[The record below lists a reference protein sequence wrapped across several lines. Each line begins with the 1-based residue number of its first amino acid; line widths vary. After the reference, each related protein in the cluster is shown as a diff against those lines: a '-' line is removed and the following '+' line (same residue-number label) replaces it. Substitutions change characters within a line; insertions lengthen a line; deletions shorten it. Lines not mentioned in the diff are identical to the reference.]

1 MDAMSFVPSLTWPS
15 TSVDDRNT
23 FSKRA
28 IRIGHENERNNL
40 LAIIHLVLNSLLD
53 DAIRSN
59 RMLLDGVETR
69 EVNDF
74 FVMFEKVLW
83 HGFRPSSSLLVRR
96 RPEAAEL
103 WTLIGQ
109 ASKENVDMGD
119 LYKSINEMRNLNSP
133 IGRIRAF
140 WRLAMMQKRLSDYFH
155 ALFEFNGKNDFYE
168 CRAFMRNDCCAF
180 LCGSLLALNVF
191 DCNLPIE
198 NDQLQ
203 EQINSFELSPYLRL
217 PTLPGHMPPNSAANG
232 YGDRGDLS
240 VSGEELALVLSQ
252 KQYLEERN
260 RQLCLNNEQLR
271 RKLERLEVEEGKKE
285 SNGSIASEDRSLV
298 FTDRL
303 RDLEHERDILR
314 ARLAEKEDSVR
325 ISQEQLTDMK
335 KFTEDLYEKLKAAE
349 SRVKRLKK
357 DICQMNEIHEKE
369 MKELNGSL
377 NALQQN
383 KTLTS
388 ANEEAE
394 SETTGLNRLQ
404 TELIDK
410 TKQYMETM
418 SNLKGKQQELSREL
432 EQNAALRRRNAELEA
447 RVEALAKTEKELFN
461 LNEEY
466 RRSKQQLIDCQMAL
480 QEFSEA
486 LSESKLRMVELKEE
500 IMPLSEAEWMEDSRA
515 VQCRMC
521 DIQFGVLQRKHHCR
535 NCGQI
540 FCNACSSGR
549 VKMPSSAQP
558 VRVCL
563 NCFHLLRNR
572 QLSITAIVRPARD
585 GRLSPS
591 PSASSLV
598 GLR

>member
-1 MDAMSFVPSLTWPS
+1 MSFVPSLTWPS
-15 TSVDDRNT
+15 TSVDDHNT

-59 RMLLDGVETR
+59 RMLLDESPLAR
-69 EVNDF
+69 F
-74 FVMFEKVLW
+74 PAFLRK
-83 HGFRPSSSLLVRR
+83 
-96 RPEAAEL
+96 PEAAEL

-109 ASKENVDMGD
+109 ASKGNVDMGD
-119 LYKSINEMRNLNSP
+119 FSP
-133 IGRIRAF
+133 IGKIRAF

-217 PTLPGHMPPNSAANG
+217 PTLPGHIPPNSTDGFIANG

-240 VSGEELALVLSQ
+240 VSGEELASVLSQ

-260 RQLCLNNEQLR
+260 RQLCSNNEQLR
-271 RKLERLEVEEGKKE
+271 RKLERLEVEEGKKLERLEVEEGKKE
-285 SNGSIASEDRSLV
+285 SNGSIASDDRSLV
-298 FTDRL
+298 FTERL
-303 RDLEHERDILR
+303 RDLERERDILR

-369 MKELNGSL
+369 VKELNGSL

-388 ANEEAE
+388 ANGEAE
-394 SETTGLNRLQ
+394 SETTGLNRLR

-418 SNLKGKQQELSREL
+418 SDLKAKQQELSREL

-521 DIQFGVLQRKHHCR
+521 DIQFGVLQRKHHC
-535 NCGQI
+535 
-540 FCNACSSGR
+540 SSGR